1 MIKHDHTF
9 VIIPEGTG
17 EPRRIHV
24 SKKVLNIILYSVLVL
39 LSAGFVRLV
48 FYANELIQL
57 RRVAGPIQQENRE
70 LHNRTRSL
78 ITERDAIQYSK
89 DSLLNEIETERVAHA
104 RRLSEVTDELER
116 LENFVTDLK
125 ILAGYKLP
133 KQDAQKL
140 RATEIDQ
147 GEDGGGEGGVEIDPD
162 AYLEGLLEEPQ
173 DSLKGTIDNEAL
185 VLAKQLRNKRNDLKD
200 LRNFLEK
207 KATLLE
213 GRPVGWPTS
222 GIVTSE
228 FGPRGR
234 GFHAGIDIANVIG
247 TPIYA
252 TGDGVVTFKGY
263 VGAMGKEVEINHGTE
278 FTTVYGHMSRYAVEA
293 GDRVERGDVIGYI
306 GNTGRT
312 TGPHLHYEVRVN
324 GVPVNPR
331 PYIEKE
337 GD

>member
-1 MIKHDHTF
+1 MIRHDHTF
-9 VIIPEGTG
+9 VIVPEGAG
-17 EPRRIHV
+17 EPRRIFV
-24 SKKVLNIILYSVLVL
+24 SKKIMNIILYTVLIL

-48 FYANELIQL
+48 FYANELVQL

-70 LHNRTRSL
+70 LHDRTRSL
-78 ITERDAIQYSK
+78 ISERDGIQYSK
-89 DSLLNEIETERVAHA
+89 DSLLNEVETERTAHA

-125 ILAGYKLP
+125 ILAGYKLS
-133 KQDAQKL
+133 KTDAQKL

-147 GEDGGGEGGVEIDPD
+147 GDDNGGQGGVDIEPE
-162 AYLEGLLEEPQ
+162 AYLEGLMARSQ
-173 DSLKGTIDNEAL
+173 DSLKTTIDGEAIA
-185 VLAKQLRNKRNDLKD
+185 LAKQLRNKRNELKD

-213 GRPVGWPTS
+213 GCPMGWATS
-222 GIVTSE
+222 GVVTSE

-247 TPIYA
+247 TPVYA
-252 TGDGVVTFKGY
+252 TADGVVTFKGY
-263 VGAMGKEVEINHGTE
+263 VGAMGKEVEISHGKK
-278 FTTVYGHMSRYAVEA
+278 FTTVYGHLSRYAVET

-306 GNTGRT
+306 GNTGRS

-337 GD
+337 EE